1 MNTFNSNRFKVNA
14 YKINKI
20 NSKPL
25 PVRNTYT
32 LWDYIV
38 EDIENKN
45 KKFTK
50 NETNETMS

>member
-1 MNTFNSNRFKVNA
+1 MNIFNSNRFKVNA